1 MAFIDLPFKSA
12 SLYTTAVGPD
22 MILTS
27 ETNFLA
33 VCNITN
39 EFEAKK
45 AEMDLIL
52 SQKFF
57 DSNDLETEVKT
68 FKTATKYTSKIT
80 VTNLS
85 D

>member
-1 MAFIDLPFKSA
+1 MAFTDLPFKNA
-12 SLYTTAVGPD
+12 SLFTTAVGPD
-22 MILTS
+22 MILSS
-27 ETNFLA
+27 ETNFIA

-39 EFEAKK
+39 EFKAKK

-57 DSNDLETEVKT
+57 NSNDLETEIKT
-68 FKTATKYTSKIT
+68 FKPSTKYTSKIT